1 VHEAG
6 KAETTLGSAGRWPAA
21 TFYAVDVTI
30 TRLTELLRTRKLSPV
45 ELIEYTIRQIDHH
58 NPTLNAFVVTYSD
71 RSREEAKQAEQR
83 YQRGEARPLEGLP
96 VTIKDSLDVAGSPTT
111 CGSLLFK
118 DNRPTMDATCVRLL
132 REAGAIVVGKTSC
145 PEFLMNYE
153 TDNRIIGR
161 TNNPWNLDRTP
172 GGSSGGEAAA
182 IASFCSAGGIG
193 SDGGGSVR
201 WPAHAC
207 GIAALKPTPGRVSAA
222 GHLPVI
228 SHPGGLLGVAGPM
241 ARTAQDLKL
250 LFQTLAH
257 FDPADPFS
265 TPMPQCWPSLTAFRK
280 QGLKIGLMPG
290 WYDVPV
296 QAAIGDAVTKAGKTF
311 EQLGYAVEPFRPKG
325 LERAPN
331 LWWFF
336 FGQLFAPLTMA
347 NIAGHEDQLHW
358 TGLEL
363 LDIARKQE
371 EPTIPKLLENMA
383 LRDKLRSSLLAEMET
398 HRVLLLPAA
407 GVTAWPHRT
416 RRWPT
421 PKKEIGL
428 FEAMMP
434 LTPFNLFGMPGLVIP
449 FGIDSDGLPC
459 GIQLVGRPYD
469 EELLLDLAIELETMR
484 GPIPA
489 PPGYAPL
496 V

>member
-1 VHEAG
+1 MAC
-6 KAETTLGSAGRWPAA
+6 A

-30 TRLTELLRTRKLSPV
+30 TRLVELLRTRKLSPV
-45 ELIEYTIRQIDHH
+45 ELIEYTIRQIDHN
-58 NPTLNAFVVTYSD
+58 NPTLNTFVVTYSD
-71 RSREEAKQAEQR
+71 RARQEAKQAERR
-83 YQRGEARPLEGLP
+83 YQHGEARPLEGLP
-96 VTIKDSLDVAGSPTT
+96 VTIKDSLDVAGSLTT
-111 CGSLLFK
+111 CGSLLYK
-118 DNRPTMDATCVRLL
+118 DNRPAMDATSVRLL

-161 TNNPWNLDRTP
+161 TNNPWNLERTA

-207 GIAALKPTPGRVSAA
+207 GIAALKPTPGRISAA
-222 GHLPVI
+222 GHLPAI

-265 TPMPQCWPSLTAFRK
+265 TPMPQRRPDLMDFRR
-280 QGLKIGLMPG
+280 QCLKIGLMPG

-296 QAAIGDAVTKAGKTF
+296 QAAIIDAVTKAGKSF
-311 EQLGYAVEPFRPKG
+311 EQLGYAVEPFRPIG

-347 NIAGHEDQLHW
+347 NIAGREDQLHW

-363 LDIARKQE
+363 LDIARNQE

-383 LRDKLRSSLLAEMET
+383 LRDRLRSSLLAEMET
-398 HRVLLLPAA
+398 YRVLLLPAA

-449 FGIDSDGLPC
+449 FGMDADGLPC

-469 EELLLDLAIELETMR
+469 EELLLDLAIELESAR
-484 GPIPA
+484 GPFPA

>member
-1 VHEAG
+1 M
-6 KAETTLGSAGRWPAA
+6 
-21 TFYAVDVTI
+21 DVTI
-30 TRLTELLRTRKLSPV
+30 TRLAELLRTRKLSPV

-58 NPTLNAFVVTYSD
+58 NPTINAFVVTYPD
-71 RSREEAKQAEQR
+71 RAREEAKQAELR
-83 YQRGEARPLEGLP
+83 YQRGQGGPLEGLP

-111 CGSLLFK
+111 CGSLLYQ
-118 DNRPTMDATCVRLL
+118 DNRPADDATCVRRL

-153 TDNRIIGR
+153 TDNRLIGR
-161 TNNPWNLDRTP
+161 TNNPWNPERTA

-193 SDGGGSVR
+193 SDGGGSLR

-222 GHLPVI
+222 GHLPTI

-241 ARTAQDLKL
+241 ARTAQDVKV
-250 LFQTLAH
+250 LFSRLAH
-257 FDPADPFS
+257 FDAQDPFS
-265 TPMPQCWPSLTAFRK
+265 TPMPQCWDTLPAFRE

-296 QAAIGDAVTKAGKTF
+296 QAAIAEAVTRAGATL
-311 EQLGYAVEPFRPKG
+311 EQLGYAAEPFRPTG

-336 FGQLFAPLTMA
+336 FGQLFARVALA
-347 NIAGHEDQLHW
+347 DIAGREDQLHW
-358 TGLEL
+358 TGREL
-363 LDIARKQE
+363 FDIAIKQE
-371 EPTIPKLLENMA
+371 EPTVPKLLENMA
-383 LRDKLRSSLLAEMET
+383 LRDKLRSSLLTEMET
-398 HRVLLLPAA
+398 YRVLLLPAA
-407 GVTAWPHRT
+407 GVTAWPHGT

-449 FGIDSDGLPC
+449 FGMDSDGLPC

-469 EELLLDLAIELETMR
+469 EELLLDLAIELETAR
-484 GPIPA
+484 GPFPT
-489 PPGYAPL
+489 PPGYDPF
-496 V
+496 VC